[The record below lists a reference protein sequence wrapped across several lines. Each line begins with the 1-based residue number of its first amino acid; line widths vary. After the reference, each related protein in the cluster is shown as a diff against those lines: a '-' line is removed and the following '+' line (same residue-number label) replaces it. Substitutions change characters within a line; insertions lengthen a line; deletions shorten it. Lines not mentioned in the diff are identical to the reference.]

1 MPLALSQVR
10 VDSLLGASCPGC
22 EVRVD
27 QGESPGCELT
37 CYLQKDTPNTSNAG
51 PYEPG
56 GGGMAP
62 HFFTRMKILKNRGS
76 SNQNQLACKQFTV
89 MPCRYVGP
97 LLPNTFRRLCN
108 CKCNRPRY
116 AIY

>member
-37 CYLQKDTPNTSNAG
+37 CYQTGLHVGSACC
-51 PYEPG
+51 
-56 GGGMAP
+56 
-62 HFFTRMKILKNRGS
+62 FGS
-76 SNQNQLACKQFTV
+76 SIGLRITRDADMARQPSEVNVKV
-89 MPCRYVGP
+89 
-97 LLPNTFRRLCN
+97 
-108 CKCNRPRY
+108 
-116 AIY
+116 